1 MFNTSITQR
10 HDMSPTG
17 NVVPFK
23 LIVSNEN
30 PTPAF
35 EGDEADRPITEL
47 EASIVHL
54 ATFLLDNKKHIK
66 SFVCGI
72 TCFDINN
79 PDEGDQAFHRISS
92 PIDIAEFAMTLQFL
106 NEGFRRRIPATVAD
120 ED

>member
-1 MFNTSITQR
+1 
-10 HDMSPTG
+10 MSPTG

-79 PDEGDQAFHRISS
+79 PDGGDQAFHRIAS
-92 PIDIAEFAMTLQFL
+92 PIDAAEYALTLQFL
-106 NEGFRRRIPATVAD
+106 NEGFRQRLFPAVVD